1 MANKILQRLADE
13 YVVHFDH
20 KEVQNDVD
28 GSQKDHK
35 DLLERDQ
42 NCVEKVTGTD
52 NLDSSNTGN
61 CECDLCEHNGVDIN
75 RIAARIAHNNLQ
87 KTAEETNCFSPGC
100 GDKESTEDESLKECD
115 F

>member
-28 GSQKDHK
+28 GSQEDHK

-87 KTAEETNCFSPGC
+87 KTAEETNCFGPGC